1 MKKEELIKK
10 YGKKL
15 INKIL
20 KEGYLDGCTI
30 SINKDGSEN
39 IQESDIKIAIREING
54 EEIEPYEWD

>member
-1 MKKEELIKK
+1 MKKEELRKK

-20 KEGYLDGCTI
+20 KERYLDGCTI

-39 IQESDIKIAIREING
+39 IPESDIRIAIRAIRG
-54 EEIEPYEWD
+54 EKIGSFEWD